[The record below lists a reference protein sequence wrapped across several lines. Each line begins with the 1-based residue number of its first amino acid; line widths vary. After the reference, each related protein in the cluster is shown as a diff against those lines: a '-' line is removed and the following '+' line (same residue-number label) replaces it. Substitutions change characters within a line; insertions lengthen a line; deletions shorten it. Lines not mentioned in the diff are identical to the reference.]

1 MSKYTIDGKFYDYP
15 QEKTDYHIFYTD
27 VGNRCPHCGTVSPY
41 RHVVDDSCERCVI
54 ETYDSVNSSLPPGMV
69 VKRKV
74 CKNGGHLVVTRPG
87 KRKCLICADT
97 PTPRQA
103 AIAAGEKW
111 YDSGE
116 TCQHCSQPIQ
126 KSVTNGRKRCGCP
139 STLSPRQAAIAAGE
153 KWYDSGETC
162 QHCNEEIEK
171 RVQDS
176 FKRCG
181 CNRKEKVVSP
191 RQQAVRAGEKWY
203 DCGVVCDRCG
213 FPILKRVN
221 NGEE

>member
-116 TCQHCSQPIQ
+116 TCQHC
-126 KSVTNGRKRCGCP
+126 
-139 STLSPRQAAIAAGE
+139 
-153 KWYDSGETC
+153 
-162 QHCNEEIEK
+162 NEEIEK